1 MRSACLPHHPAV
13 AYLFLVRTMAPL
25 DLTKTPPRSPRQ
37 ELRGLC
43 MLPRMID
50 IARAMLPGGDVGDYE
65 IGREKTLSA
74 VVLGVFGMSVR
85 QFVQVVRDART
96 DDDVAEWLWPAAT
109 MPPDTLS
116 TRLRGVT
123 VSDVPAELRP
133 EFQRLY
139 GAEHP
144 PDRLVFDV
152 LDADDARAFARMA

>member
-1 MRSACLPHHPAV
+1 MGRFDLP
-13 AYLFLVRTMAPL
+13 
-25 DLTKTPPRSPRQ
+25 KNPPRSPRQ

-96 DDDVAEWLWPAAT
+96 DDDVAEWLLPAAT
-109 MPPDTLS
+109 MPSDTLR
-116 TRLRGVT
+116 TRLLRGI
-123 VSDVPAELRP
+123 VSEL
-133 EFQRLY
+133 
-139 GAEHP
+139 
-144 PDRLVFDV
+144 
-152 LDADDARAFARMA
+152 